1 MSSSHSIESLSH
13 SFTVLTHLLHLFASC
28 SVSIFIH
35 LISEVIRVL
44 IGSMKNSK
52 SKFWNLNMASST
64 YSLNWLIKNYCYSYF
79 LPVGEHLKIHILF
92 SQTFAKKKSRKIG
105 EKTMKMVPTSK
116 PMDDV
121 VCIQPRFEMRSKRDN
136 SYLLRFKI
144 KLFPWNCNVQIG
156 TKLLIIVECLR

>member
-1 MSSSHSIESLSH
+1 MSSPNSKCSIHPMSSSHSIESLSH

-44 IGSMKNSK
+44 IGCMKNSK

-64 YSLNWLIKNYCYSYF
+64 YSLNWLIKNDCYSYF

-92 SQTFAKKKSRKIG
+92 SQTFAKKK
-105 EKTMKMVPTSK
+105 
-116 PMDDV
+116 
-121 VCIQPRFEMRSKRDN
+121 IQKNWRENNESGSNFETYGWCSLYSTTVWNEIKAWQ
-136 SYLLRFKI
+136 LLFTP
-144 KLFPWNCNVQIG
+144 L
-156 TKLLIIVECLR
+156 